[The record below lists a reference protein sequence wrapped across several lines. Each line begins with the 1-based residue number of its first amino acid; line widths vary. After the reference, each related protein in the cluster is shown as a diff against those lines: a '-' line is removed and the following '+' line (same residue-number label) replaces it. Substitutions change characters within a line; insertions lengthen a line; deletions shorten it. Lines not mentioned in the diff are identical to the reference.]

1 MKTVVNAAGR
11 RVPLDIPGLGC
22 FDPYQGPFALAG
34 KGCERRGNAPVLRA
48 SLPGRSKLQASLR
61 SAIEASGLRDGMTV
75 SFHHHL
81 RNGDRVVA
89 RVLAEI
95 DAMGIR
101 DLTLAPSSLLDAH
114 ECVVEYAR
122 KGVISRIFTSGM
134 RDEVGK
140 AVSRGELDI
149 PVIIRS
155 HGGRARA
162 IEEGS
167 IAIDVAFL
175 GAPACDRQGNMT
187 GGTGPSACGSLGYA
201 MMDAA
206 YAGHV
211 IALTDNLV
219 EYPLTPMI
227 SIPQYQVDSVVEVEE
242 LGDPQQITSGS
253 IKVTQNPVDLAIARN
268 AFDLFRA
275 SGLLKPGFSFQVGAG
290 GASIAVA
297 SFVRDYIL
305 QKGIKGS
312 FGLGGISRYLVQL
325 LEEGLFECL
334 FDVQSFDPAVAY
346 SVLNNPRHVEVS
358 ASWYAN
364 PFNKGC
370 LVNDLDFVALAALEV
385 DTAFNVNVMT
395 GHNGVLRGA
404 SGGHSDTA
412 AGADLAVVLLPSM
425 RGGVPS
431 VKDRVQTI
439 VTPGDTVDAIVTEKG
454 ICINPARDDLLELA
468 LKQNLPVVDIETLK
482 QRVED
487 LTGKPE
493 PVEMDESKVVAVVEY
508 RDGTLLDTVY
518 RKPE

>member
-1 MKTVVNAAGR
+1 MKTAINAAGR
-11 RVPLDIPGLGC
+11 KVPLEIPGLGA
-22 FDPYQGPFALAG
+22 FEPYQGPFALA
-34 KGCERRGNAPVLRA
+34 ERNFERPGFAPVRKA
-48 SLPGRSKLQASLR
+48 TSPRRSKLEPSLR
-61 SAIEASGLRDGMTV
+61 AAIETSGLRDGMTI

-81 RNGDRVVA
+81 RNGDRVLA
-89 RVLAEI
+89 QVLAEI

-101 DLTLAPSSLLDAH
+101 GLTLAPSSLLDAH

-122 KGVISRIFTSGM
+122 KGVINRIFTSGM
-134 RDEVGK
+134 RDEVGR

-167 IAIDVAFL
+167 IHIDVAFL

-187 GGTGPSACGSLGYA
+187 GATGPSACGSLGYA

-206 YAGHV
+206 YAEHV

-219 EYPLTPMI
+219 EYPLTPKI
-227 SIPQYQVDSVVEVEE
+227 SIPQFQVDSVVQVEE
-242 LGDPQQITSGS
+242 LGDPQKITSGA
-253 IKVTQNPVDLAIARN
+253 IKITQNPVDLAIARN
-268 AFDLFRA
+268 AFDLFKA

-297 SFVRDYIL
+297 SFVRDYMVD
-305 QKGIKGS
+305 KGIKGS
-312 FGLGGISRYLVQL
+312 FGLGGISRYMVQL
-325 LEEGLFECL
+325 LEEGLFESI

-346 SVLNNPRHVEVS
+346 SILNNPRHVEVC

-364 PFNKGC
+364 PLNKGC

-431 VKDRVQTI
+431 IKDRVQTI
-439 VTPGDTVDAIVTEKG
+439 VTPGDTVDAIITEKG
-454 ICINPARDDLLELA
+454 ICINPKRGDLMELA
-468 LKQNLPVVDIETLK
+468 LKRNLPVVDIEDMKART
-482 QRVED
+482 EG

-493 PVEMDESKVVAVVEY
+493 PVEMDESKIVAVVEY

>member
-1 MKTVVNAAGR
+1 MKTVINAAGR
-11 RVPLDIPGLGC
+11 KVPVEIPGLGS
-22 FDPYQGPFALAG
+22 FEPYQGPFALAA
-34 KGCERRGNAPVLRA
+34 KGFEQPGAAPVRRATAARGSKLESSLRA
-48 SLPGRSKLQASLR
+48 
-61 SAIEASGLRDGMTV
+61 AIEASGLRDGMTI

-89 RVLAEI
+89 QVLAEI

-101 DLTLAPSSLLDAH
+101 NLTLAPSSLLEAH
-114 ECVVEYAR
+114 ECVVEYVR
-122 KGVISRIFTSGM
+122 KGVVSRIFTSGM

-140 AVSRGELDI
+140 AVSRGELEI
-149 PVIIRS
+149 PVVIRS

-167 IAIDVAFL
+167 IHIDVAFL
-175 GAPACDRQGNMT
+175 GAPACDRQGNMN
-187 GGTGPSACGSLGYA
+187 GGMGPSACGSLGYA

-206 YAGHV
+206 YAEYV

-219 EYPLTPMI
+219 EFPLTPMI
-227 SIPQYQVDSVVEVEE
+227 SIPQYQVDAVVQVEE
-242 LGDPQQITSGS
+242 LGDPQKITSGS
-253 IKVTQNPVDLAIARN
+253 IKVTQNPVDLAIAHN
-268 AFDLFRA
+268 AFNLFKA

-297 SFVRDYIL
+297 SFVRDYL
-305 QKGIKGS
+305 LEKGIKGS

-325 LEEGLFECL
+325 LEEGIFDCL
-334 FDVQSFDPAVAY
+334 FDVQSFDPAVA
-346 SVLNNPRHVEVS
+346 SSILNNPRHVEVS

-364 PFNKGC
+364 PLNKGC

-431 VKDRVQTI
+431 IKDRVQTI
-439 VTPGDTVDAIVTEKG
+439 VTPGDTVDAIITEKG
-454 ICINPARDDLLELA
+454 ICINPNRGDLLELA
-468 LKQNLPVVDIETLK
+468 LKKNLPVVDIEDMK
-482 QRVED
+482 AGVEA

-493 PVEMDESKVVAVVEY
+493 PVEMDASKVVAVVEY

-518 RKPE
+518 RKAE